1 MITKISKHE
10 PRVLQLHILSQQS
23 NILIK
28 KHETE
33 IYVSGRNVADVIRY
47 WFKLKQPS
55 IMKKTTCLVEI
66 IENEFETSIGK
77 FKEARLKEEGCYLS
91 IEDVKEDEDYYYF
104 NWDIKLLA

>member
-10 PRVLQLHILSQQS
+10 SYVLQLHILSQQS

-33 IYVSGRNVADVIRY
+33 IYVSGRNVADVIRH
-47 WFKLKQPS
+47 WFKLKQPR
-55 IMKKTTCLVEI
+55 IAKKTTCFVEI
-66 IENEFETSIGK
+66 TENEFETSRGK
-77 FKEARLKEEGCYLS
+77 FKEVRLKKEECYLS

>member
-23 NILIK
+23 NIIVK

-33 IYVSGRNVADVIRY
+33 IYVSGRNVADAIWH
-47 WFKLKQPS
+47 WFRLEQPK
-55 IMKKTTCLVEI
+55 IAKKTTCLVEI
-66 IENEFETSIGK
+66 IENEFETSRGK
-77 FKEARLKEEGCYLS
+77 FKEARLKEEECYLS

-104 NWDIKLLA
+104 NWDVKLLA